1 MASLAYISIPQCAT
15 RLNPPSQ
22 SSPALQRAKKV
33 TTPLPNP
40 TPLLSASSTN
50 VQAPSGMNSSTAAVF
65 SLLPQ
70 MVLSSTLPNTPLS
83 PSAKDK
89 DKDTRKGPQ
98 LMTNK
103 EPLSIPI
110 TTLNFKRFVAKV
122 GPIFWMQDRIEE
134 VILWKRGWRVTGV
147 WMAAYAFFCIML
159 ASYPY
164 SKPKPG
170 ETSSTDSVNWQGNL
184 QGIQNLMGFVADV
197 HDLVQPH
204 LHLLVLT
211 PAHLPSPRYAEIS
224 VPPPISSYPP
234 LILLTLLLT
243 FPPLLVLLASPLF
256 PTRFV
261 CLVGGLLPLLATH
274 PRVLPIL
281 PMLGKLAVTFTQNV
295 LVVLVRRYVELQ
307 RAFLTFW
314 TRIKGKGRGRG
325 EEPTVHAGD
334 IDVDLP
340 PLRTI
345 LERIRDNDRLDDTCW
360 NAEMRE
366 VELFENERFV
376 PSRSRQC
383 SNPILPSTSPDRS
396 TSPTL
401 VAAFCG
407 VPAPTITSQGQR
419 FSLPSTPMSGIN
431 SVAPDPTDPGW
442 GKANLRSGERRGWT
456 RGQDGWGGVRTRS
469 RAGSGDSQM
478 KGKMG
483 DGGGGRGERGEES
496 DGVDLDT
503 GEGVVSS
510 NLTFSL
516 ASGWAF
522 VGTEGWRRDL
532 GRKWAGLDVGVDPD
546 ADGWVYTNDAWGGA
560 LGISYPGSVTRRRRW
575 VRRVWYDGLGDG
587 TDAEKE
593 K

>member
-147 WMAAYAFFCIML
+147 WMAAYAFFCYFPKMVFAIPHLVSIGIML

-295 LVVLVRRYVELQ
+295 LVVLVRRYAKLQ

-376 PSRSRQC
+376 PSRSRPC
-383 SNPILPSTSPDRS
+383 SNPILP
-396 TSPTL
+396 
-401 VAAFCG
+401 
-407 VPAPTITSQGQR
+407 QGQR
-419 FSLPSTPMSGIN
+419 FSLPPTPMSP
-431 SVAPDPTDPGW
+431 PDPTDPGW

-469 RAGSGDSQM
+469 RAG
-478 KGKMG
+478 
-483 DGGGGRGERGEES
+483 
-496 DGVDLDT
+496 
-503 GEGVVSS
+503 S

-560 LGISYPGSVTRRRRW
+560 LGISYPESVTRRRRW

-593 K
+593 KEKEGLEI

>member
-1 MASLAYISIPQCAT
+1 MGNFNFSFPPPSTMASLAYISIPQCAT

-22 SSPALQRAKKV
+22 SSSALQRAKKV

-50 VQAPSGMNSSTAAVF
+50 VQVPSGMNPSTAAVF

-89 DKDTRKGPQ
+89 DKHTRKGPQ

-122 GPIFWMQDRIEE
+122 GPVFWMQDRIEE

-147 WMAAYAFFCIML
+147 WLAAYAFFCYFPKMIFAIPHLVLIGIML
-159 ASYPY
+159 ASYLY

-170 ETSSTDSVNWQGNL
+170 ETFSTDSVNWQGNL

-211 PAHLPSPRYAEIS
+211 PAHFALTYIRRGSRASAHLVVSTFNSPNAPLDIPSAPGAARIATVPNALRVPRRRPSAPPRYPPTCTPDSPDAWQIS
-224 VPPPISSYPP
+224 GDLHTKCARYPREMVCKATKSFSY
-234 LILLTLLLT
+234 
-243 FPPLLVLLASPLF
+243 VLD
-256 PTRFV
+256 
-261 CLVGGLLPLLATH
+261 
-274 PRVLPIL
+274 
-281 PMLGKLAVTFTQNV
+281 KN
-295 LVVLVRRYVELQ
+295 
-307 RAFLTFW
+307 
-314 TRIKGKGRGRG
+314 KGRGRG
-325 EEPTVHAGD
+325 EEPTVYAGD

-383 SNPILPSTSPDRS
+383 SNPILPSTSPDR
-396 TSPTL
+396 PTL
-401 VAAFCG
+401 VATFCG
-407 VPAPTITSQGQR
+407 VPAPTITSQGHR
-419 FSLPSTPMSGIN
+419 FSLPPTPMSGVN
-431 SVAPDPTDPGW
+431 SVAPDPADPGW

-456 RGQDGWGGVRTRS
+456 RGQDGWGGVRSRS

-483 DGGGGRGERGEES
+483 DGGGGSGERGEES

-503 GEGVVSS
+503 GEGVVRSGC
-510 NLTFSL
+510 FRSL
-516 ASGWAF
+516 
-522 VGTEGWRRDL
+522 VGFWIM
-532 GRKWAGLDVGVDPD
+532 
-546 ADGWVYTNDAWGGA
+546 N
-560 LGISYPGSVTRRRRW
+560 
-575 VRRVWYDGLGDG
+575 
-587 TDAEKE
+587 
-593 K
+593 